1 MNKNNKI
8 FIAASFFIIVFIGF
22 ALFFY
27 NKKTANYELDQGA
40 ASREKELA
48 EDGYIIIDPQTTALA
63 GSLSTLN
70 PDSDLVLAAINVE
83 REKAGLPDLQKN
95 MDLVIAAVI
104 RAQEQ
109 EQLFSHTRPD
119 GSEWWTVNSAVCY
132 GENLSKG
139 YNAKEVTNAWMN
151 SPTHREVIMT
161 NYNTCG
167 VGIYTAPSGIIYMAA
182 EFGY

>member
-1 MNKNNKI
+1 MNKDNKI
-8 FIAASFFIIVFIGF
+8 LITIIFFAIVLIGF
-22 ALFFY
+22 AILFH
-27 NKKTANYELDQGA
+27 NRKIANYELDQGA
-40 ASREKELA
+40 ASRDKELA
-48 EDGYIIIDPQTTALA
+48 GDGCVIIDPQTTALA
-63 GSLSTLN
+63 GSLSTLD

-83 REKAGLPDLQKN
+83 RRKAGLPDLQKN
-95 MDLVIAAVI
+95 MDLVVAAVI

-151 SPTHREVIMT
+151 SPTHKEVIMT

-167 VGIYTAPSGIIYMAA
+167 VGIYTSPSGIIYMAA